1 VRSLA
6 GVAFL
11 CALAAPGVA
20 IAQQKPA
27 LATTSAD
34 GHRCPGNVHTG
45 AYDKPGPDVA
55 KALGAYDALRSSL
68 DSYHVQDRVIDIAI
82 DLSMDPAALDLV
94 ADNVADVPFIQSS
107 VPNPFQD
114 VPIEVTLSKPYDRF
128 LTYMLR
134 TRGLSRAFEPVSPPG
149 CPRFADQDSYSRP
162 DLDVMRALAAR
173 IDLEADL
180 AKSPPVGKVDGI
192 GIDME
197 GPAAK
202 LDVTVDEA
210 EDVDSVRARVPES
223 FEGVPTEV
231 SVIETIDTTD
241 VPDTDFSATRMD
253 DIGEQGR
260 FGELQDQ

>member
-27 LATTSAD
+27 FAETSVD
-34 GHRCPGNVHTG
+34 GRWCPGNVHTG
-45 AYDKPGPDVA
+45 AYDKPGPDVL
-55 KALGAYDALRSSL
+55 KALWAWDSLQSSL

-82 DLSMDPAALDLV
+82 DLSKNPAALV

-107 VPNPFQD
+107 VPNPFQE
-114 VPIEVTLSKPYDRF
+114 VPIEVTLSKPYDCF
-128 LTYMLR
+128 LPYMLR
-134 TRGLSRAFEPVSPPG
+134 ARGLIRAHEPVFPPG
-149 CPRFADQDSYSRP
+149 CPQFVNQDSYSRP
-162 DLDVMRALAAR
+162 DLDVIHALAAR

-192 GIDME
+192 DIDTE
-197 GPAAK
+197 GPTAK

-210 EDVDSVRARVPES
+210 ADVDSVRAQVPES

-231 SVIETIDTTD
+231 SVIEEGDSAFFCDFGESASDD
-241 VPDTDFSATRMD
+241 VT
-253 DIGEQGR
+253 EQGR
-260 FGELQDQ
+260 LGESQGQ

>member
-1 VRSLA
+1 MRPLA

-20 IAQQKPA
+20 IAQHKPA

-45 AYDKPGPDVA
+45 TYDKPGPDVL
-55 KALGAYDALRSSL
+55 KALWAWDSLRSSL

-114 VPIEVTLSKPYDRF
+114 VPIEVTLGKPYDRF
-128 LTYMLR
+128 LPYMLR
-134 TRGLSRAFEPVSPPG
+134 TRGLSKAFEPVSPPG

-162 DLDVMRALAAR
+162 GLDVIHALAAR

-192 GIDME
+192 DIDTE
-197 GPAAK
+197 GPTAK

-210 EDVDSVRARVPES
+210 ADVDSVRAQVPES

-231 SVIETIDTTD
+231 SVIET
-241 VPDTDFSATRMD
+241 VDTDSASFYDFGEPASDEM
-253 DIGEQGR
+253 GEQGR
-260 FGELQDQ
+260 LGEPPDR